1 MGKTKYIFV
10 VGGVMSGVG
19 KGITVASIG
28 RILSNYGLRVSAI
41 KIDPYINVDA
51 GTMNPIEHGEVFV
64 TDDGD
69 ETDQD
74 IGNYE
79 RFLDTNIL
87 STNYMTTG
95 RVYQSV
101 IEKERTMQ
109 FKGKCVQVVPH
120 IPLEVLGRIEKAVK
134 QTKADIMIIEIGGTV
149 GEYENILFLEAARSL
164 KLSHP
169 EDVLFVLVSYL
180 PVPGHLGEMKT
191 KPTQHAARM
200 LNNSG
205 LQADIIIARGREL
218 LDDVRREKLA
228 FFCSVRSKEDII
240 PAPDVT
246 NIYEIPDNFENY
258 NLGKIVAKKLKLRLK
273 RKSDLKWKKFIS
285 QMKNVKKTVN
295 IAVVGKYFTTGNFTL
310 SDSYISVIEAV
321 KHASWNCG
329 AKAKMTWLDSEIYE
343 KDPKKLIDLKK
354 FDAVIVPGGFGTR
367 GVEGIIKVIQHARE
381 KNIPYLG
388 LCYGMQLMSIEFAR
402 HVLKLKDANTVEC
415 NPQSANLIIG
425 INPNQKMN
433 VKNNRYGGTMRLGAY
448 DCELKDG
455 SRVLKLYGFKN
466 ISERHRHRYEFNNDY
481 RKKIDEAG
489 LKVVGINKESDLVEI
504 LELKNHPFFIG
515 TQFHPEF
522 KSRPLHP
529 HPLFVG
535 LIKAALKR
543 LR

>member
-1 MGKTKYIFV
+1 
-10 VGGVMSGVG
+10 
-19 KGITVASIG
+19 
-28 RILSNYGLRVSAI
+28 
-41 KIDPYINVDA
+41 
-51 GTMNPIEHGEVFV
+51 
-64 TDDGD
+64 
-69 ETDQD
+69 
-74 IGNYE
+74 
-79 RFLDTNIL
+79 
-87 STNYMTTG
+87 
-95 RVYQSV
+95 
-101 IEKERTMQ
+101 
-109 FKGKCVQVVPH
+109 
-120 IPLEVLGRIEKAVK
+120 
-134 QTKADIMIIEIGGTV
+134 
-149 GEYENILFLEAARSL
+149 
-164 KLSHP
+164 
-169 EDVLFVLVSYL
+169 
-180 PVPGHLGEMKT
+180 
-191 KPTQHAARM
+191 
-200 LNNSG
+200 
-205 LQADIIIARGREL
+205 
-218 LDDVRREKLA
+218 
-228 FFCSVRSKEDII
+228 
-240 PAPDVT
+240 
-246 NIYEIPDNFENY
+246 
-258 NLGKIVAKKLKLRLK
+258 
-273 RKSDLKWKKFIS
+273 
-285 QMKNVKKTVN
+285 MKNVKKTVN

-367 GVEGIIKVIQHARE
+367 GVEGIIKVIQYARE